1 MLIARFIHFEF
12 PAKFS
17 VPKDKD
23 VPKFR
28 ERIPLLPVLIHQ
40 SNEMDALR
48 CFAITIILIAPL
60 VAAAPAEV
68 PEVKEF
74 HEAITNEDDPTG
86 VINEEVSVEEL
97 NVTSDAV
104 KDQPG
109 NGDIHEIGNAENAE
123 MNLAA
128 VSFVIMILA
137 AGVMILGA
145 LCLACSC
152 KEVKE
157 RMARRKK
164 KTVGDCGLVGISVVD
179 DEADNSTQ
187 SPTPNEM
194 DKSVNRSTVYQ
205 KIEYVPQEK
214 SYFF

>member
-1 MLIARFIHFEF
+1 
-12 PAKFS
+12 
-17 VPKDKD
+17 
-23 VPKFR
+23 
-28 ERIPLLPVLIHQ
+28 
-40 SNEMDALR
+40 MDALR
-48 CFAITIILIAPL
+48 CFAIAIILIAPL

-86 VINEEVSVEEL
+86 VINEGVSVEEL

-109 NGDIHEIGNAENAE
+109 NGYIYEIGNAENAE

-164 KTVGDCGLVGISVVD
+164 KTVVGDCELVEVSVTNAN
-179 DEADNSTQ
+179 EADNSTQ
-187 SPTPNEM
+187 SPPPHDM
-194 DKSVNRSTVYQ
+194 DKSECKSTVYQ

-214 SYFF
+214 SYLF

>member
-1 MLIARFIHFEF
+1 M
-12 PAKFS
+12 K
-17 VPKDKD
+17 
-23 VPKFR
+23 
-28 ERIPLLPVLIHQ
+28 
-40 SNEMDALR
+40 
-48 CFAITIILIAPL
+48 
-60 VAAAPAEV
+60 
-68 PEVKEF
+68 
-74 HEAITNEDDPTG
+74 
-86 VINEEVSVEEL
+86 VEKM

-109 NGDIHEIGNAENAE
+109 NSDIYEVGNATNAE

-164 KTVGDCGLVGISVVD
+164 KTVGDCELVEISVTNAN
-179 DEADNSTQ
+179 EADNSTQ
-187 SPTPNEM
+187 SPPPHDM
-194 DKSVNRSTVYQ
+194 DKSECKSTVYQ

>member
-1 MLIARFIHFEF
+1 M
-12 PAKFS
+12 
-17 VPKDKD
+17 PKDKN
-23 VPKFR
+23 VTKFR

-48 CFAITIILIAPL
+48 CFANAIILIAPL
-60 VAAAPAEV
+60 VAAAPADV

-86 VINEEVSVEEL
+86 VINEGVSVEEL

-109 NGDIHEIGNAENAE
+109 NGDIYEIGNAENAE

-164 KTVGDCGLVGISVVD
+164 KTVGDCELVGVSVVD
-179 DEADNSTQ
+179 ANEADNSTQ
-187 SPTPNEM
+187 SPPPRDM
-194 DKSVNRSTVYQ
+194 DRSECKSTVYQ